1 MTVIAYI
8 ALKEN
13 LKVWTAMNT
22 AGLITGH
29 KWEQAGAA
37 ELYKAYL
44 EGKLLGWICT
54 YREHWKEKLLCTGKG
69 DPGFS
74 NLCPWAGAQS
84 WGTRSPQLWCCC

>member
-13 LKVWTAMNT
+13 LKVWSAMNT

-44 EGKLLGWICT
+44 EG
-54 YREHWKEKLLCTGKG
+54 
-69 DPGFS
+69 
-74 NLCPWAGAQS
+74 
-84 WGTRSPQLWCCC
+84 

>member
-13 LKVWTAMNT
+13 LTVWTAMNT
-22 AGLITGH
+22 AGLITRH

-44 EGKLLGWICT
+44 EG
-54 YREHWKEKLLCTGKG
+54 
-69 DPGFS
+69 
-74 NLCPWAGAQS
+74 
-84 WGTRSPQLWCCC
+84 